1 MRFDVHWRKVSD
13 VFDGFSMDSRV
24 KFNSTERKKKE
35 QKSVTATR
43 KDWLRQEE
51 KKVTREDKQKGKVIH
66 GINIYE
72 SVLECSRKC

>member
-43 KDWLRQEE
+43 KD
-51 KKVTREDKQKGKVIH
+51 
-66 GINIYE
+66 
-72 SVLECSRKC
+72 